1 MLLKALYGLK
11 QSPRLWYERLSGFLL
26 QKLGLSRIN
35 ADHRIF
41 ITTAGLDGPIVS
53 KFVDDIKII
62 GPKGSGAIQRVKAEL
77 AAAFSMVDMGPISF
91 YLGLKVERNRENR
104 TLKLS
109 QPAYIGKIL
118 EKFHRYKANS
128 VNTSMKEEALL
139 TPKTDGE
146 ASPSERE
153 KYQGMTGSLMFSMVE
168 TRPDIAFATSVASRF
183 SKNPPQQH
191 TEAVQTIL
199 RYLKGSRDRGITF
212 GGEKDLIIEGC
223 SDPDWAGDKESRKST
238 SGFIFMLNGGPVSLC
253 SKRQP
258 TVALSSTEAEY
269 IALTLAAKEATWMR
283 LLLTELGLLQTDQ
296 QYALIK
302 VSEHNTCAKAIR
314 DNCGNAC
321 GVELS
326 EVSSSSRGVEP
337 EDPTIIIPVKGEN
350 QVFITLAHNPVFH
363 SRIKHIDIQHHYI
376 RDEVAQK
383 GSSFPTF
390 QQMR

>member
-1 MLLKALYGLK
+1 MVCMLLKALYGLK

-91 YLGLKVERNRENR
+91 YSGLKVERNRENR

-109 QPAYIGKIL
+109 QPAYIDKIL

-153 KYQGMTGSLMFSMVE
+153 KYQGMIGSLMFSMVE

-212 GGEKDLIIEGC
+212 GGGKDLIIEGC

-238 SGFIFMLNGGPVSLC
+238 SGFIFMLNGGPVSWC

-258 TVALSSTEAEY
+258 TVALSSIEAEY
-269 IALTLAAKEATWMR
+269 IALTLAAKEATWMTPPDR
-283 LLLTELGLLQTDQ
+283 TGPSSNRST
-296 QYALIK
+296 
-302 VSEHNTCAKAIR
+302 IR
-314 DNCGNAC
+314 
-321 GVELS
+321 
-326 EVSSSSRGVEP
+326 
-337 EDPTIIIPVKGEN
+337 
-350 QVFITLAHNPVFH
+350 AHQ
-363 SRIKHIDIQHHYI
+363 DLWAQHVRKSHP
-376 RDEVAQK
+376 RQLW
-383 GSSFPTF
+383 
-390 QQMR
+390 